1 MMNRLIAGVALLAAT
16 LTAQAGVKIEHWTAP
31 SGARVYFVESRVLP
45 IIDIQVD
52 FAAGAAYD
60 PPEKSALA
68 GLTRSLL
75 DTGAGDLDEEKIAG
89 RLVDIGARMGGSTD
103 LDRAG
108 LGLRTLSSP
117 RERDAALE
125 LMRTV
130 LQQPTF
136 PAAVLE
142 REKARAVAA
151 IKEADTR
158 PASIAAKR
166 FSAAL
171 YPGHPYGLNATVESV
186 ERITR
191 DDLLEFYRAHYGA
204 RRALVS
210 LIGDL
215 SRSEAEAIAARLTE
229 GLPQVPQPDGGLP
242 EVQLPVRGTLR
253 IAHPAKQAHIH
264 LGLPAIRRGDPDFFP
279 LLVGNYILGGGG
291 FVSRLTR
298 EVREKRGY
306 AYDVHSYFQ
315 PRKLEGPFQI
325 GLQTKREQ
333 ANEALKLVEATLD
346 EFLKKGPSDEE
357 VRAAKRNL
365 GDGFALRLDSNR
377 KILEY
382 LAVIG
387 FYGLPLSYLDDF
399 PRKVHAVTAG
409 EIRAAFRRKVMPE
422 HMVTVIVA
430 GD

>member
-117 RERDAALE
+117 RERDAAIE